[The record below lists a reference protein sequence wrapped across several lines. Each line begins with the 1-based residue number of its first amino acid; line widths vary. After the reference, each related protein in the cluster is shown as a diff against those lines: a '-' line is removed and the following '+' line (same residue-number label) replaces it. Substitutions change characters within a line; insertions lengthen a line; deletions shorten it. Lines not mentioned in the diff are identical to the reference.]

1 VLYLNQVSNN
11 HTSALNI
18 DMVMTTNQKT
28 KIALVDS
35 GATEN
40 FIDPHTVER
49 LQLPIRKLQ
58 QPRIIYNIDRT
69 LNQAGSI
76 THKCQL
82 KLQFKNLMKIVDFYI
97 TGLGQDRAVLGFPFL
112 QDFNPEINWDTKDI
126 LPLKQIFITL

>member
-1 VLYLNQVSNN
+1 VVYARVLYLNRVSNN

-18 DMVMTTNQKT
+18 DIVITINQKT

-35 GATEN
+35 RATEN

-49 LQLPIRKLQ
+49 LWLPIQKLQ
-58 QPRIIYNIDRT
+58 QPWIIYNIDRT

-82 KLQFKNLMKIVDFYI
+82 KLQFKDLIKMVDFYI

-112 QDFNPEINWDTKDI
+112 
-126 LPLKQIFITL
+126 